1 MLRTNVKRWQ
11 GFMQQL
17 WLTLGQREVLL
28 ALVAVVAIGIIF
40 WAISKPMLYI
50 LHQGDLARTWIK
62 SFGLWAP
69 FVYMSLFALQI
80 IIAPMPGQFLGVMGG
95 YVFGIFFGAIYSI
108 TALTIGA
115 GVAMVVAR
123 RLGRPAL
130 ARFFAEDQLRL
141 WERKLYMRSPV
152 NWGLLFVF
160 PVPDFVF
167 YLAGLSS
174 IPLIRLVPSVIVGRS
189 IGLIFASIAGGLTAY
204 LPPEWVLVK
213 WAFLLIVGILLYRH
227 ERKLRFYLLLSVR
240 RLERWLKRGQQQWTT
255 IDLYKLKL
263 RLSPT
268 RAKPDNGSCS

>member
-1 MLRTNVKRWQ
+1 MLRTNLGRLQ
-11 GFMQQL
+11 RFAQEL
-17 WLTLGQREVLL
+17 WVILRQREVLL
-28 ALVAVVAIGIIF
+28 ALVAVVAIGVIF
-40 WAISKPMLYI
+40 WAISKPMTYL
-50 LHQGDLARTWIK
+50 LHQGDLARVWIK

-69 FVYMSLFALQI
+69 FAYMSIFALQI
-80 IIAPMPGQFLGVMGG
+80 IIAPMPGQFLGIMGG
-95 YVFGIFFGAIYSI
+95 YVFGIFFGSIYSI

-115 GVAMVVAR
+115 VVAMVVAR

-130 ARFFAEDQLRL
+130 ARFFDEEQLRL

-213 WAFLLIVGILLYRH
+213 WAFLLIVGVLLYRH

-240 RLERWLKRGQQQWTT
+240 RFERWLKRWQRQWATV
-255 IDLYKLKL
+255 DLYKLKL
-263 RLSPT
+263 RLLPT

>member
-1 MLRTNVKRWQ
+1 MLHKNLKRLQ
-11 GFMQQL
+11 LFLRQL
-17 WLTLGQREVLL
+17 WLILQQREILL
-28 ALVAVVAIGIIF
+28 ALVAVVAIAVIF
-40 WAISKPMLYI
+40 WAVSEQLTYL
-50 LHQGDLARTWIK
+50 LHQGDLARSWVK

-69 FVYMSLFALQI
+69 LAYISLFALQI
-80 IIAPMPGQFLGVMGG
+80 IVAPVPGQFLGVMGG
-95 YVFGIFFGAIYSI
+95 YIFGVFLGALYSI

-115 GVAMVVAR
+115 IVTMLLAR

-130 ARFFAEDQLRL
+130 ARFFDEEQLRL

-160 PVPDFVF
+160 PVPDLVF

-213 WAFLLIVGILLYRH
+213 WAFLLMVGLLLYRH
-227 ERKLRFYLLLSVR
+227 ERKLRLFLLLGVR
-240 RLERWLKRGQQQWTT
+240 RLERAVVRWQRQLSTV
-255 IDLYKLKL
+255 DLYKLKL
-263 RLSPT
+263 RLLPT
-268 RAKPDNGSCS
+268 RAKPDNSGCP